1 MRGYRCWM
9 HVFLEGVLM
18 TVAQITFTQ
27 QVTNVLRNIA
37 HSRRT
42 GLLRIEHVGVQKAE
56 KGEIFFEGGHVVYTR
71 AGQQAG
77 ETALLSIV
85 GWNQAYYSFFEGRQ
99 SPRRNGRSSSRS
111 LPSVKLLPAA
121 QREERHTLPV
131 GLTAIVQADSSAIQS
146 AHNTA
151 TSPHFLDASFSSIE
165 EAVNQGVYAVFH
177 VRPAATTKQVMSQM
191 ERQDRI
197 IFMLLDGKRT
207 VRDLAQLIHRSELAV
222 ARILARLLKNGYIEC
237 ARPNSH

>member
-27 QVTNVLRNIA
+27 QVPRVLRNIA

-42 GLLRIEHVGVQKAE
+42 GLLRIEHVGVPKAE

-71 AGQQAG
+71 AGRQAG

-85 GWNQAYYSFFEGRQ
+85 CWNQAYYSFYEGTQ
-99 SPRRNGRSSSRS
+99 SPKRNRRLASQS

-121 QREERHTLPV
+121 QGEERHTLPV
-131 GLTAIVQADSSAIQS
+131 GLPAIQS
-146 AHNTA
+146 AHTTA
-151 TSPHFLDASFSSIE
+151 SSPRFLDASFASIE
-165 EAVNQGVYAVFH
+165 EAVSQGVHAVFH
-177 VRPAATTKQVMSQM
+177 VRPAAATKQVMSRM

-207 VRDLAQLIHRSELAV
+207 VRDLARLIHRSEVAV
-222 ARILARLLKNGYIEC
+222 ARILAGLLKNGYIEC

>member
-1 MRGYRCWM
+1 
-9 HVFLEGVLM
+9 M

-27 QVTNVLRNIA
+27 QVTRVLGNIA

-42 GLLRIEHVGVQKAE
+42 GLLRIEHVGAREAE

-77 ETALLSIV
+77 EMALLSIV
-85 GWNQAYYSFFEGRQ
+85 SWNQAYYSFFEGTQ
-99 SPRRNGRSSSRS
+99 SPKRNGRSSSRF
-111 LPSVKLLPAA
+111 LPTVKLLPAA
-121 QREERHTLPV
+121 QREERHTPPV
-131 GLTAIVQADSSAIQS
+131 GLPAIVQTEDSAIQS
-146 AHNTA
+146 THNVA
-151 TSPHFLDASFSSIE
+151 ASPHFLDASFSSIE
-165 EAVNQGVYAVFH
+165 EAVNQGVHAVFH
-177 VRPAATTKQVMSQM
+177 VRPAAATKQVMSQM

-207 VRDLAQLIHRSELAV
+207 VRDLAQLIHRSELIV

-237 ARPNSH
+237 GKSNSH

>member
-1 MRGYRCWM
+1 
-9 HVFLEGVLM
+9 M

-27 QVTNVLRNIA
+27 QVTRVLRNIA

-42 GLLRIEHVGVQKAE
+42 GLLRIEHVGVREAE

-77 ETALLSIV
+77 EMALLSIAS
-85 GWNQAYYSFFEGRQ
+85 WNQAYYSFFEGTQ
-99 SPRRNGRSSSRS
+99 SPKRNGRSSSRS

-121 QREERHTLPV
+121 QTEERHTPHVELP
-131 GLTAIVQADSSAIQS
+131 AFVQADGSAIQS

-151 TSPHFLDASFSSIE
+151 PTPYFLDASFSSIE
-165 EAVNQGVYAVFH
+165 EAVNQGVHAVFH
-177 VRPAATTKQVMSQM
+177 VRPAAAKKQVMSQM

-197 IFMLLDGKRT
+197 IFLLLDGKRT
-207 VRDLAQLIHRSELAV
+207 VRDLAQLIHRSELTV

-237 ARPNSH
+237 ARSNSH

>member
-1 MRGYRCWM
+1 
-9 HVFLEGVLM
+9 M

-27 QVTNVLRNIA
+27 HVTHVLRNIA

-42 GLLRIEHVGVQKAE
+42 GLLRIEPVGVQKAE

-71 AGQQAG
+71 AGRQAG

-85 GWNQAYYSFFEGRQ
+85 GWNQAYYSFFEGTQ
-99 SPRRNGRSSSRS
+99 SPRRNGGSSSRS
-111 LPSVKLLPAA
+111 LPTVKLLPAA
-121 QREERHTLPV
+121 QREERHIALAGLP
-131 GLTAIVQADSSAIQS
+131 AIVQVDSSAIQS

-165 EAVNQGVYAVFH
+165 EAVNQGVHAVFH
-177 VRPAATTKQVMSQM
+177 VRPAAAAKQVMSQM
-191 ERQDRI
+191 ERQDRL

-207 VRDLAQLIHRSELAV
+207 VRDLAQLMHRSELTV
-222 ARILARLLKNGYIEC
+222 ARILARLLNNGYIEC
-237 ARPNSH
+237 ARPSSH

>member
-1 MRGYRCWM
+1 M

-27 QVTNVLRNIA
+27 HVTHVLRNIA

-42 GLLRIEHVGVQKAE
+42 GLLRIEPVGAQKAE

-71 AGQQAG
+71 AGRQAG

-85 GWNQAYYSFFEGRQ
+85 GWNQAYYSFFEGTQ
-99 SPRRNGRSSSRS
+99 SPRRKGGSSSRF
-111 LPSVKLLPAA
+111 LPTVKLLPAT
-121 QREERHTLPV
+121 QREERQMALAGLP
-131 GLTAIVQADSSAIQS
+131 AIVQVDSSVIQS
-146 AHNTA
+146 ARNTA

-165 EAVNQGVYAVFH
+165 EAVNQGVHAVFH
-177 VRPAATTKQVMSQM
+177 VRSAAATKQVMSQM
-191 ERQDRI
+191 ERQDRL

-222 ARILARLLKNGYIEC
+222 ARILARLLNNGYIEC